1 MFKLGKAFFKMFL
14 RNRQAMIWS
23 FIFPIIMMV
32 IFGNMF
38 KGSMKVDVGIVDK
51 ANNKSSQQL
60 LDGISKVDALV
71 LHKGSEEEEKDKLNK
86 GNLSY
91 LFIIP
96 ENFNLEPK
104 ITPKGPVFEPVT
116 IQGFSN
122 IGKAQQAQVAENI
135 IKEIIGSIN
144 RQITKS
150 PEIVTIKNDVYNSQ
164 NLGYIDF
171 LLPGL
176 LAMSIMQA
184 GIIGIANVVTTQRER
199 GVLKRLLATPMKPAN
214 YFGGQLIGRVGT
226 SLVQMIIMLM
236 MGVFVFG
243 AHIIG
248 NIWLALLI
256 LLFGAT
262 IFLTIGLAVAS
273 VAPNAE
279 SVGPVVSIFTL
290 PMLLLGGVFFP
301 IEQMPSYLQT
311 IAKFLPLTY
320 LTDAVRGVMNQ
331 GYTLGM
337 VGHDLLIL
345 SVWAVAA
352 FLVVVKF
359 FKWESA

>member
-1 MFKLGKAFFKMFL
+1 MFKLGKSFFKMFI

-23 FIFPIIMMV
+23 FAFPVIMMI

-38 KGSMKVDVGIVDK
+38 RGSMKVDVGVVDK
-51 ANNKSSQQL
+51 ANNKASQQL
-60 LDGISKVDALV
+60 VENMEKVDVLV
-71 LHKGSEEEEKDKLNK
+71 LHKGSEEDEKDQLSK
-86 GNLSY
+86 GKLSY
-91 LFIIP
+91 LIVIP
-96 ENFNLEPK
+96 ENFKLEPK
-104 ITPKGPVFEPVT
+104 ITPKGPVFESIT
-116 IQGFSN
+116 ILGFSN

-144 RQITKS
+144 RGITKS
-150 PEIVTIKNDVYNSQ
+150 PEILIVKNEVYNSQ

-199 GVLKRLLATPMKPAN
+199 GVLKRLLATPMKPVN
-214 YFGGQLIGRVGT
+214 YFGGQLIGRIGT
-226 SLVQMIIMLM
+226 SLVQMIMMLA
-236 MGVFVFG
+236 MGVFAFG
-243 AHIIG
+243 AHVIG

-256 LLFGAT
+256 LLFGAI

-273 VAPNAE
+273 VAPNSE
-279 SVGPVVSIFTL
+279 SVGPVASLFTL

-301 IEQMPSYLQT
+301 LEQMPNYLQA

-320 LTDAVRGVMNQ
+320 LTDATRGVMNQ

-337 VGHDLLIL
+337 VGNDLLVL
-345 SVWAVAA
+345 SIWAIAA